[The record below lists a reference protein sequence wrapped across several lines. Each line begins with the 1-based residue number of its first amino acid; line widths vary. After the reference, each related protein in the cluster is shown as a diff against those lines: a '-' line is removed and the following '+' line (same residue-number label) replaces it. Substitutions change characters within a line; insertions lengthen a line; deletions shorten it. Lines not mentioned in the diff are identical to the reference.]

1 MSSSYSTTVVAS
13 GAVLLSTLSQ
23 RATHIQT
30 LLQQHVSERV
40 PSKLRVRFAQAVLAA
55 PSAVG
60 SNTDVQGLVTVVG
73 DEIAQ
78 LLSALQLLQLWI
90 QLQVPKVE
98 DGNNFGVEVQKY
110 AYVHLKESHEKWQKT
125 WDSLAEY
132 CSLRATAVE
141 KLNMKASSESST
153 TTTVTSSKGGKD
165 GDEEKSVTAKVEKQ
179 SHTGSQVAA
188 DALAAVVELDVKWY
202 VNLVRA
208 LEGVRDQYAVT
219 DDVISKNKEKIELPR
234 GKNDRAGFNM
244 F

>member
-1 MSSSYSTTVVAS
+1 M
-13 GAVLLSTLSQ
+13 
-23 RATHIQT
+23 

-40 PSKLRVRFAQAVLAA
+40 PSKLRVQFAQAVLAA

-60 SNTDVQGLVTVVG
+60 SNSDVQALVSVVG

-78 LLSALQLLQLWI
+78 LLSALQQLQLWI

-125 WDSLAEY
+125 WDALADY
-132 CSLRATAVE
+132 CSARATAVE
-141 KLNMKASSESST
+141 KLNMKATSESST

-188 DALAAVVELDVKWY
+188 DALAAVVELDIKWY
-202 VNLVRA
+202 VNLVHA

-219 DDVISKNKEKIELPR
+219 ADVIAKNKEKIELPR